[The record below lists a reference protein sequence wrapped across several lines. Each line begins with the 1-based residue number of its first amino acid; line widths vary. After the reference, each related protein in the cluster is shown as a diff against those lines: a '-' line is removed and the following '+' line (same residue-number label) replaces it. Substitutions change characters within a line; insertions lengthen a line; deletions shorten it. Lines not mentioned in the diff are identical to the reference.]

1 MNIHIEN
8 IIADIKRGNKQAFK
22 KLFDDY
28 HPILCVFSNHY
39 IEDKEVY
46 FQPFDLAPIPENES
60 KVIEIKVEDGKL
72 TPITRQFF
80 IDHIFDFRKWKKWR
94 SNTKGKGCSTK

>member
-1 MNIHIEN
+1 MTTT
-8 IIADIKRGNKQAFK
+8 
-22 KLFDDY
+22 LFF
-28 HPILCVFSNHY
+28 VFSPTIISKTKKFAKILH
-39 IEDKEVY
+39 KMY

-94 SNTKGKGCSTK
+94 SNTKGKGLSCNSWGIKFSQFPSCIYLC

>member
-1 MNIHIEN
+1 M
-8 IIADIKRGNKQAFK
+8 
-22 KLFDDY
+22 
-28 HPILCVFSNHY
+28 
-39 IEDKEVY
+39 Y

-80 IDHIFDFRKWKKWR
+80 IDHIFDSRKWKKWR
-94 SNTKGKGCSTK
+94 SNTKGK

>member
-8 IIADIKRGNKQAFK
+8 IIADIKRSNKQAFK

-39 IEDKEVY
+39 IEDKEVCKDIAQDV
-46 FQPFDLAPIPENES
+46 FPAFDLAPIPENES
-60 KVIEIKVEDGKL
+60 KVIEIKVEDDKL

-80 IDHIFDFRKWKKWR
+80 IDHIFDFRK
-94 SNTKGKGCSTK
+94 

>member
-1 MNIHIEN
+1 MTTT
-8 IIADIKRGNKQAFK
+8 
-22 KLFDDY
+22 LFF
-28 HPILCVFSNHY
+28 VFSPTIISKTKKFAKILH
-39 IEDKEVY
+39 KMY

-80 IDHIFDFRKWKKWR
+80 IR
-94 SNTKGKGCSTK
+94 SEERRVGKECRSRWSPYH

>member
-1 MNIHIEN
+1 MATNRLSKSYL
-8 IIADIKRGNKQAFK
+8 IITT
-22 KLFDDY
+22 LFF
-28 HPILCVFSNHY
+28 VFSPTIISKTKKFAKILH
-39 IEDKEVY
+39 KMY

-80 IDHIFDFRKWKKWR
+80 IDHIFDFRK
-94 SNTKGKGCSTK
+94 

>member
-1 MNIHIEN
+1 M
-8 IIADIKRGNKQAFK
+8 
-22 KLFDDY
+22 
-28 HPILCVFSNHY
+28 
-39 IEDKEVY
+39 Y

-80 IDHIFDFRKWKKWR
+80 IDHIFDFRK
-94 SNTKGKGCSTK
+94 

>member
-1 MNIHIEN
+1 MTTT
-8 IIADIKRGNKQAFK
+8 
-22 KLFDDY
+22 LFF
-28 HPILCVFSNHY
+28 VFSPTSISKTKKFAKILH
-39 IEDKEVY
+39 KMY

-60 KVIEIKVEDGKL
+60 KVIEIKVENGKL